1 MGVMETYKITMK
13 ISGTPS
19 VIRDM
24 IKELEEDYGTCGC
37 FAAECAAEI
46 EESGNTSVQT
56 GVDIQYTDR
65 SIVFIM
71 SLTGEGEEFDG
82 YINKL
87 RNMILSGDL
96 QRSMTKNGHDR
107 LNIRCTAIF
116 EKV

>member
-1 MGVMETYKITMK
+1 METYKINMK
-13 ISGTPS
+13 ISGVPS
-19 VIRDM
+19 VIGDM
-24 IKELEEDYGTCGC
+24 IKEIEEDYGACGH

-46 EESGNTSVQT
+46 KESANAKVQT
-56 GVDIQYTDR
+56 DIDIQYTDR

-82 YINKL
+82 YIDKL
-87 RNMILSGDL
+87 RNMILSGDF

-107 LNIRCTAIF
+107 LNIRCTATF